1 MPSSDECSRSSQA
14 AEGPR
19 TAPQDRSPRPQPV
32 RLPRPGL
39 RASRSVTLGLCLLPC
54 LCAALVPG
62 RGRAEGKRG
71 ERARASAQAQL
82 EATRLL
88 AAGRE
93 ALKAGDT
100 ATAERALTEAY
111 VRVPSPLPFYY
122 LGLLWAQRGQ
132 TLLSHDLLRRF
143 DADPAAEPD
152 EAMQAELRRLLSEAT
167 PPHGKVQVLGDP
179 GAIVRVGGRLVGAL
193 PLLQPALVPPDVRH
207 SLTVEGTGAGRDTS
221 IPVSV
226 SVPPGRLVE
235 VRVNSASRAALVTLL
250 PAYIVVP
257 RLRGVPRELE
267 KDVLRTLELGL
278 QAEKKSMLLPE
289 VALLRAPQLAGC
301 LERLDCQQQLA
312 EKNEAEGVF
321 QVRVEAVAGGRFRY
335 RIELLDTATGA
346 PGASVGGD
354 AEIALLGGAL
364 RQGAVR
370 QASEVAARPRGVIK
384 VTTEPL
390 GTDVYLASAE
400 GEVSLGKTPLSR
412 TVFGGSL
419 ELSLRKAGHEPVSR
433 KVQIEDGQTVE
444 ISESLLAQDAV
455 SPPRLLFPVQHTTQ
469 RVQRPRPLWRLVAG
483 GTSLGV
489 GVLLGGFGVSALVAN
504 GGCFTSDCRFL
515 IDTRAPGG
523 VLLGAGLAVA
533 IGGGVLLALPGPREP
548 IDVFGF
554 PAASTPPG
562 AQQPVAADSAPGAAG
577 SPRP

>member
-1 MPSSDECSRSSQA
+1 MW
-14 AEGPR
+14 
-19 TAPQDRSPRPQPV
+19 
-32 RLPRPGL
+32 
-39 RASRSVTLGLCLLPC
+39 LGVCLV
-54 LCAALVPG
+54 AALSPG
-62 RGRAEGKRG
+62 RGRTEGKRG

-82 EATRLL
+82 EAARLL
-88 AAGRE
+88 AAGRD

-100 ATAERALTEAY
+100 ATAERLLTEAY
-111 VRVPSPLPFYY
+111 VRVPSPLPFYH

-132 TLLSHDLLRRF
+132 TLLAHDLLRRF

-152 EAMQAELRRLLSEAT
+152 EAMQAELRRILAEPT

-179 GAIVRVGGRLVGAL
+179 GAIVRIGGRLVGAL

-207 SLTVEGTGAGRDTS
+207 GLTVEAAVAGRETS

-289 VALLRAPQLAGC
+289 VALVRAPQLAGC

-321 QVRVEAVAGGRFRY
+321 QVRIEAVAGGRFRY
-335 RIELLDTATGA
+335 RLELIDTATGA
-346 PGASVGGD
+346 PGAVAAGD
-354 AEIALLGGAL
+354 AETALLGGAL

-370 QASEVAARPRGVIK
+370 QVVEVAARPRGVIK

-390 GTDVYLASAE
+390 GADVYLAASE

-433 KVQIEDGQTVE
+433 RIQIEDGQTVE
-444 ISESLLAQDAV
+444 LSESLPAQDAV
-455 SPPRLLFPVQHTTQ
+455 SPPRLVFPVQVSTQ
-469 RVQRPRPLWRLVAG
+469 LSQRPRPLWRLVSGAAG
-483 GTSLGV
+483 VGA
-489 GVLLGGFGVSALVAN
+489 GVLLVGFGASALSAN
-504 GGCFTSDCRFL
+504 GGCYSTDCRFL

-523 VLLGAGLAVA
+523 ALLGTGLLVA
-533 IGGGVLLALPGPREP
+533 IGGAVLLARPGPREP
-548 IDVFGF
+548 IDVYSLS
-554 PAASTPPG
+554 AASKPTSAPP
-562 AQQPVAADSAPGAAG
+562 AVESAPGAAG
-577 SPRP
+577 AARP